1 MDGRRWRTVPA
12 EVVLRAG
19 LTPGVVLDRPVL
31 RRLRTELRGAE
42 ALTLAARALE
52 RRDVSRGRLDARL
65 AGAGLTQAERALALA
80 TLERSGLVDD
90 GRLARARAEALAE
103 RGWGDAA
110 IAARLEAEAVAP
122 ELVGDAIA
130 GLAPEADRASLLVG
144 GYADRGKAAVLLA
157 RRGFDEDAIEAAV
170 GPLDGDDRP
179 GLR

>member
-12 EVVLRAG
+12 EVVLRVRLA
-19 LTPGVVLDRPVL
+19 PGVVLDRPVL
-31 RRLRTELRGAE
+31 RRLRRELRRAE
-42 ALTLAARALE
+42 ALALAARALE
-52 RRDVSRGRLDARL
+52 RRDLSRSRLDARL
-65 AGAGLTQAERALALA
+65 AGAGLTPAEREAALA
-80 TLERSGLVDD
+80 TLEQAGLVDD
-90 GRLARARAEALAE
+90 GRLVAARAEALAE

-122 ELVGDAIA
+122 ELVRNAIA

-144 GYADRGKAAVLLA
+144 GYADRRKAAVLLA
-157 RRGFDEDAIEAAV
+157 RRGFDEDAIEVAV